1 MSNRVKPKARGGGSR
16 TYIVVRSV
24 VRTVVC
30 SVVGAVVCSVVCAVV
45 RAVVVVVVVLL
56 VVVLLLLVV
65 VVVVVVL
72 VPVITLVSVSLSRN
86 RANGWEQDE
95 EESGGVCELHREY
108 GCVQCRSTAM
118 LPTSK
123 GQYWARITSKEVVKT
138 HVNLGGFSLLVLRKK
153 KCEQQPACGCYE
165 RKKEVRKK
173 ALLEKRRDG
182 GGEGKGVREGE
193 S

>member
-45 RAVVVVVVVLL
+45 RAVVVVVVLL
-56 VVVLLLLVV
+56 VVVLLLLVVVV

-153 KCEQQPACGCYE
+153 NANSSLLAGAMKE
-165 RKKEVRKK
+165 RKR
-173 ALLEKRRDG
+173 
-182 GGEGKGVREGE
+182 
-193 S
+193 